1 MLLTSHGALLTF
13 QTLGKTG
20 RVLKVYGD
28 GDLRVAVGN
37 QTWTFNPLC
46 VTPVPPHVITDL
58 NNTMGH
64 NERQDLQ
71 SKHYKL
77 VQFWEKIMIL

>member
-1 MLLTSHGALLTF
+1 M
-13 QTLGKTG
+13 
-20 RVLKVYGD
+20 LKVYGD

-46 VTPVPPHVITDL
+46 VTPVPAHVLTDL

-64 NERQDLQ
+64 NERGDMQ
-71 SKHYKL
+71 SK
-77 VQFWEKIMIL
+77 